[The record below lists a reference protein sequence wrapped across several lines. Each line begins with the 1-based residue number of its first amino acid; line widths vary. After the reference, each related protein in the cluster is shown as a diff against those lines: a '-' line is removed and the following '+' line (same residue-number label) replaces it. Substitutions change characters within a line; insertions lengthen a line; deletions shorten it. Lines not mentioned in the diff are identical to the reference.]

1 MPRAVTL
8 SAVVPL
14 FDEHENLPAL
24 HARLTES
31 FARLGVDYELVL
43 VDDGSGDGTPEM
55 LDRLAED
62 DPRVRVIHL
71 SRNFGHQAAVTA
83 GLEFATGDAVVVLD
97 GDLQDPPE
105 VIGLL
110 LERWREGFD
119 VVYAVRTK
127 RKEGPFKRLGY
138 FAFYRLL
145 RTISELDIPLDTGDF
160 CLMDRCA
167 VDALNALP
175 ERSRFIRG
183 LRTFVGF
190 RQIGV
195 GYERDARHAGTPK
208 YTFRK
213 LVALAQEGVVN
224 FSTAPMRMMGWCAGA
239 CLIASGG
246 IGIWMAGDAL
256 LNAAAPAGWLV
267 ATLVGCLLSAL
278 QLGCM
283 AVMGLYLLQIFRE
296 VKARP
301 TYIVRGAKEPRG
313 ARMARPR
320 SLASAR

>member
-14 FDEHENLPAL
+14 FDEQENLPAL
-24 HARLTES
+24 HARLSES
-31 FARLGVDYELVL
+31 FAESGIDYELVF
-43 VDDGSGDGTPEM
+43 VNDGSTDGTPEM
-55 LDRLAED
+55 LDRLAEED
-62 DPRVRVIHL
+62 DRVRPIHL

-83 GLEFATGDAVVVLD
+83 GLELATGDAVVVLD

-127 RKEGPFKRLGY
+127 RKEGCIKRLGY

-145 RTISELDIPLDTGDF
+145 RSISELDIPLDSGDF
-160 CLMDRCA
+160 CLMDRRV

-175 ERSRFIRG
+175 ERSRFVRG

-195 GYERDARHAGTPK
+195 SYEREARYAGTPK

-224 FSTAPMRMMGWCAGA
+224 FSTAPMRAMGWCAGV
-239 CLIASGG
+239 CLLAA
-246 IGIWMAGDAL
+246 IGIAIGMTGDAL
-256 LNAAAPAGWLV
+256 YYSAAPAGWSV
-267 ATLVGCLLSAL
+267 AILVGCLLSAL
-278 QLGCM
+278 QLGCL

-301 TYIVRGAKEPRG
+301 TYIVRGDQRPRVT
-313 ARMARPR
+313 RQARPR
-320 SLASAR
+320 SLALAR

>member
-1 MPRAVTL
+1 MPKSVTL
-8 SAVVPL
+8 SVVVPL
-14 FDEHENLPAL
+14 FDEQENLPTL
-24 HARLTES
+24 HARLAQS
-31 FARLGVDYELVL
+31 IAALGVEYEFVF
-43 VDDGSGDGTPEM
+43 VNDGSRDGTPEWI
-55 LDRLAED
+55 DRLAEED
-62 DPRVRVIHL
+62 ARVRPLHL

-127 RKEGPFKRLGY
+127 RKESRIKRLGY

-145 RTISELDIPLDTGDF
+145 RGMSELDIPLDSGDF
-160 CLMDRCA
+160 CLMDRRV

-175 ERSRFIRG
+175 ERSRFVRG

-195 GYERDARHAGTPK
+195 GYEREARHAGTPK

-224 FSTAPMRMMGWCAGA
+224 FSTAPMRAMGWGSALCSVTSAV
-239 CLIASGG
+239 
-246 IGIWMAGDAL
+246 IGTWMAGDAL
-256 LNAAAPAGWLV
+256 LHGNAPHGWLV
-267 ATLVGCLLSAL
+267 AILVACLLSAL
-278 QLGCM
+278 QLACL

-301 TYIVRGAKEPRG
+301 TYIVRGANAPRG
-313 ARMARPR
+313 SRTARPR
-320 SLASAR
+320 SLALAR

>member
-1 MPRAVTL
+1 MPRVVTL

-14 FDEHENLPAL
+14 FDELENLPAL
-24 HARLTES
+24 HRRLSDSLT
-31 FARLGVDYELVL
+31 ALGIEYELVF
-43 VDDGSGDGTPEM
+43 VNDGSSDGTPEL
-55 LDRLAED
+55 LDQLAED
-62 DPRVRVIHL
+62 DPRVRPIHL

-110 LERWREGFD
+110 LERWREGVD

-127 RKEGPFKRLGY
+127 RKEGRFKRFGY

-145 RTISELDIPLDTGDF
+145 RGISELEIPLDSGDF
-160 CLMDRCA
+160 CLMDRQV
-167 VDALNALP
+167 VDTLNALP
-175 ERSRFIRG
+175 ERSRFVRG

-195 GYERDARHAGTPK
+195 SYERDARFAGQPK

-224 FSTAPMRMMGWCAGA
+224 FSTAPMRAMSWCAGVGVMA
-239 CLIASGG
+239 ALG
-246 IGIWMAGDAL
+246 IGCWMIVDAAV
-256 LNAAAPAGWLV
+256 NHAAPAGWLV
-267 ATLVGCLLSAL
+267 AILVACALAAL
-278 QLGCM
+278 QLGCL
-283 AVMGLYLLQIFRE
+283 AVMGVYLLQIFRE
-296 VKARP
+296 VKGRP
-301 TYIVRGAKEPRG
+301 TYIVRGARPTRESRT
-313 ARMARPR
+313 ARPR
-320 SLASAR
+320 SLALAR

>member
-1 MPRAVTL
+1 MPSIVTL

-14 FDEHENLPAL
+14 FDEQENLASLYRRLSDSLSAL
-24 HARLTES
+24 
-31 FARLGVDYELVL
+31 GIDYELVL
-43 VDDGSGDGTPEM
+43 VNDGSADGTPEL
-55 LDRLAED
+55 LDQLAED
-62 DPRVRVIHL
+62 DPRVRPIHL

-127 RKEGPFKRLGY
+127 RKERLWKRVGY

-145 RTISELDIPLDTGDF
+145 RGISELDIPLDSGDF
-160 CLMDRCA
+160 CLMDRR
-167 VDALNALP
+167 VLDALNALP
-175 ERSRFIRG
+175 ERSRFVRG

-190 RQIGV
+190 RQVGV
-195 GYERDARHAGTPK
+195 SYEREARLAGQPK

-224 FSTAPMRMMGWCAGA
+224 FSTAPMRAMGWSALA
-239 CLIASGG
+239 CLGAA
-246 IGIWMAGDAL
+246 IGLGCWMIGDSVVHH
-256 LNAAAPAGWLV
+256 AAPAGWLV
-267 ATLVGCLLSAL
+267 AILVGCALAAL
-278 QLGCM
+278 QLGCL
-283 AVMGLYLLQIFRE
+283 AVMGVYLLQIFRE

-301 TYIVRGAKEPRG
+301 TYIVKS
-313 ARMARPR
+313 ARPQRDTRAARPR
-320 SLASAR
+320 TLALAR

>member
-1 MPRAVTL
+1 MPRVVTL

-14 FDEHENLPAL
+14 FDERENLPTL
-24 HARLTES
+24 YRRLS
-31 FARLGVDYELVL
+31 DSLASLGIDYELVF
-43 VDDGSGDGTPEM
+43 VNDGSADGTPEL
-55 LDRLAED
+55 LDQLAED
-62 DPRVRVIHL
+62 DPRVRPIHL

-110 LERWREGFD
+110 LERWREGLD

-127 RKEGPFKRLGY
+127 RKEGSLKRFGY

-145 RTISELDIPLDTGDF
+145 RGISELDIPLDSGDF
-160 CLMDRCA
+160 CLMDRQV

-175 ERSRFIRG
+175 ERSRFVRG

-190 RQIGV
+190 RQVGV
-195 GYERDARHAGTPK
+195 SYERDARFAGQPK

-224 FSTAPMRMMGWCAGA
+224 FSTAPMRAMTWSAAG
-239 CLIASGG
+239 CLLSAAG
-246 IGIWMAGDAL
+246 IGTWMAGDAL
-256 LNAAAPAGWLV
+256 ANGAAPAGWLV
-267 ATLVGCLLSAL
+267 AILVVCVLASL
-278 QLGCM
+278 QLGCL
-283 AVMGLYLLQIFRE
+283 AVMGVYLLQIFRE

-301 TYIVRGAKEPRG
+301 TYIVRGARQSRETRT
-313 ARMARPR
+313 ARPR
-320 SLASAR
+320 SLALAR

>member
-1 MPRAVTL
+1 MPSVVTL

-14 FDEHENLPAL
+14 LDEQENLAHLHRRLSDSLSAL
-24 HARLTES
+24 GIE
-31 FARLGVDYELVL
+31 FELVL
-43 VDDGSGDGTPEM
+43 VDDGSTDGTPEL

-62 DPRVRVIHL
+62 DPRVRPIHL

-127 RKEGPFKRLGY
+127 RKERLWKRLGY

-145 RTISELDIPLDTGDF
+145 RGISELDIPLDSGDF
-160 CLMDRCA
+160 CLMDRR
-167 VDALNALP
+167 VLDALNALP
-175 ERSRFIRG
+175 ERSRFVRG

-190 RQIGV
+190 RQVGV
-195 GYERDARHAGTPK
+195 SYERDARLAGQPK

-224 FSTAPMRMMGWCAGA
+224 FSTAPMRAMGWSALA
-239 CLIASGG
+239 CLAAA
-246 IGIWMAGDAL
+246 IGLGCWMIGDGVAHH
-256 LNAAAPAGWLV
+256 AAPAGWLV
-267 ATLVGCLLSAL
+267 AILVGCALAAL
-278 QLGCM
+278 QLGCL
-283 AVMGLYLLQIFRE
+283 AVMGVYLLQIFRE

-301 TYIVRGAKEPRG
+301 TYIVKS
-313 ARMARPR
+313 ARPQRDTRAARPR
-320 SLASAR
+320 ALALAR

>member
-1 MPRAVTL
+1 MHRVVTL
-8 SAVVPL
+8 SAIVPL
-14 FDEHENLPAL
+14 FDERENLPTL
-24 HARLTES
+24 YRRLS
-31 FARLGVDYELVL
+31 DSLSALGVEYELVF
-43 VDDGSGDGTPEM
+43 VNDGSTDRTPEL
-55 LDRLAED
+55 LDQLAED
-62 DPRVRVIHL
+62 DPRVRPIHL

-127 RKEGPFKRLGY
+127 RKEGPLKRLGY

-145 RTISELDIPLDTGDF
+145 RGISELDIPLDSGDF
-160 CLMDRCA
+160 CLMDRQ
-167 VDALNALP
+167 VLDALNALP
-175 ERSRFIRG
+175 ERSRFVRG

-195 GYERDARHAGTPK
+195 SYERDARFAGQPK
-208 YTFRK
+208 YTLRK

-224 FSTAPMRMMGWCAGA
+224 FSTAPMRAIGWSAVGCSLGA
-239 CLIASGG
+239 VG
-246 IGIWMAGDAL
+246 IGTWMAGDAFG
-256 LNAAAPAGWLV
+256 NGAAPAGWLV
-267 ATLVGCLLSAL
+267 AVFVACVLTAIQLACL
-278 QLGCM
+278 
-283 AVMGLYLLQIFRE
+283 AVMGAYLLQIFRE

-301 TYIVRGAKEPRG
+301 TYIVRGAREPCESRS
-313 ARMARPR
+313 ARPR
-320 SLASAR
+320 SLALAR

>member
-1 MPRAVTL
+1 MPSVVTL

-14 FDEHENLPAL
+14 LDEQENLAHLYRRLSDSLSAL
-24 HARLTES
+24 GIE
-31 FARLGVDYELVL
+31 FELVL
-43 VDDGSGDGTPEM
+43 VDDGSTDGTPEL

-62 DPRVRVIHL
+62 DPRVRPIHL

-127 RKEGPFKRLGY
+127 RKERLWKRLGY

-145 RTISELDIPLDTGDF
+145 RGISELDIPLDSGDF
-160 CLMDRCA
+160 CLMDRR
-167 VDALNALP
+167 VLDALNALP
-175 ERSRFIRG
+175 ERSRFVRG

-190 RQIGV
+190 RQVGV
-195 GYERDARHAGTPK
+195 SYERDARLAGQPK

-224 FSTAPMRMMGWCAGA
+224 FSTAPMRAMGWSALA
-239 CLIASGG
+239 CLAAAIG
-246 IGIWMAGDAL
+246 IGCWMIGDAVV
-256 LNAAAPAGWLV
+256 NHTAPAGWLV
-267 ATLVGCLLSAL
+267 AILVGCALAAL
-278 QLGCM
+278 QLGCL
-283 AVMGLYLLQIFRE
+283 AVMGVYLLQIFRE

-301 TYIVRGAKEPRG
+301 TYIVKS
-313 ARMARPR
+313 ARPQRDTRAARPR
-320 SLASAR
+320 ALALAR

>member
-1 MPRAVTL
+1 MPPVVTL

-14 FDEHENLPAL
+14 FDEQENLPVLYRRLSASLSAL
-24 HARLTES
+24 GIE
-31 FARLGVDYELVL
+31 YELVL
-43 VDDGSGDGTPEM
+43 VNDGSADGTPGL

-62 DPRVRVIHL
+62 DPRVRPIHL

-127 RKEGPFKRLGY
+127 RKERLWKRLGY

-145 RTISELDIPLDTGDF
+145 RSISELDIPLDSGDF
-160 CLMDRCA
+160 CLMDRRV

-175 ERSRFIRG
+175 ERSRFVRG

-190 RQIGV
+190 RQVGV
-195 GYERDARHAGTPK
+195 SYERDARLAGQPK

-224 FSTAPMRMMGWCAGA
+224 FSTAPMRAMSWCAVA
-239 CLIASGG
+239 CLSAAIG
-246 IGIWMAGDAL
+246 IGAWMFGHGVV
-256 LNAAAPAGWLV
+256 NHTAPAGWLV
-267 ATLVGCLLSAL
+267 AILVGCVLAAL
-278 QLGCM
+278 QLGCL
-283 AVMGLYLLQIFRE
+283 AVMGVYLLQIFRE

-301 TYIVRGAKEPRG
+301 TYIVRGARQSRESRT
-313 ARMARPR
+313 ARPR
-320 SLASAR
+320 SLALAR